1 MGAVVAMLHAGVRCA
16 FPAQQVLLAE
26 GGPAP
31 GPGESLWGGPALEP
45 GEGPRGDA
53 GPDRAAT
60 AARAATEPA
69 TRTVRLSTG
78 GGARAIAC
86 ARPRLVEVD
95 RARVWPL
102 PELLAEI
109 LAMPHV
115 VGLAEIDGALH
126 WVVDA
131 RRLPDVGA

>member
-1 MGAVVAMLHAGVRCA
+1 MLHAGLRCA

-26 GGPAP
+26 DGPAP
-31 GPGESLWGGPALEP
+31 ERGACLWA
-45 GEGPRGDA
+45 DA
-53 GPDRAAT
+53 GPDRAAP
-60 AARAATEPA
+60 EPA
-69 TRTVRLSTG
+69 TRSVRLSTG
-78 GGARAIAC
+78 GGSLSIPCAC
-86 ARPRLVEVD
+86 PRLVEVD
-95 RARVWPL
+95 REHVWPL

-131 RRLPDVGA
+131 RRLPDARA

>member
-1 MGAVVAMLHAGVRCA
+1 MGAVVAMLHAGLRCA

-31 GPGESLWGGPALEP
+31 ERGACLWGN
-45 GEGPRGDA
+45 A
-53 GPDRAAT
+53 GPHRAAP
-60 AARAATEPA
+60 EPA
-69 TRTVRLSTG
+69 TRSVRLSTG
-78 GGARAIAC
+78 GGALTIPC
-86 ARPRLVEVD
+86 AFPRLVEVD
-95 RARVWPL
+95 REHVWPL

-126 WVVDA
+126 WVIDA
-131 RRLPDVGA
+131 HRLAHA

>member
-16 FPAQQVLLAE
+16 VPAQQVLLAE
-26 GGPAP
+26 GDPAP
-31 GPGESLWGGPALEP
+31 EPGASLWGDPA
-45 GEGPRGDA
+45 
-53 GPDRAAT
+53 PDRAAG
-60 AARAATEPA
+60 AAHEPA
-69 TRTVRLSTG
+69 ARTVRLSTG
-78 GGARAIAC
+78 GAFRAIAC

-95 RARVWPL
+95 RERVWPL

-109 LAMPHV
+109 LALPHV

-131 RRLPDVGA
+131 RRLPDIGA